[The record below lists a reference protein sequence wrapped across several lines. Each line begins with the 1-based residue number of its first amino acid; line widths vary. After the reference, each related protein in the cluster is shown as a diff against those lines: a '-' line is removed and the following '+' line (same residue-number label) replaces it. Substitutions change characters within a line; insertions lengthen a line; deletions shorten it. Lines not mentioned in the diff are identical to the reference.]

1 MEKPIKHPETIMVS
15 MMVCIVGIFAVT
27 AFVIT
32 HL

>member
-27 AFVIT
+27 
-32 HL
+32 LS